1 MNDGWSKGCSLVSS
15 GAMLVALIASALAGA
30 SADVRADLADTVA
43 VVKKSVVAVGT
54 FEPTRSPQFRFLGT
68 GFVAGNGNQVV
79 TNAHV
84 EGAVVENQESKEQ
97 LVVALPGT
105 GRVVARPV
113 RREAIDRDHDVS
125 VLRFDGP
132 PMPALRLGN
141 SDTVRDGQ
149 DIALTG
155 FPLGSAIGIVPVTH
169 KGIISAITPVG
180 QPLPSARQLEA
191 QAVRR
196 LATGSY
202 SVFQLDAVSYPGNS
216 GSPVYNPATGEVLG
230 IVNMVFVKGSK
241 EAAITNPSAISYA
254 IPASFIKVLLQ
265 QP

>member
-1 MNDGWSKGCSLVSS
+1 MSAVLLKGVSVTVR
-15 GAMLVALIASALAGA
+15 GALFAAVTFAGA
-30 SADVRADLADTVA
+30 AGVSTDARADLADTVA

-68 GFVAGNGNQVV
+68 GFVTGNGNQVV

-84 EGAVVENQESKEQ
+84 EGAVVENTESKEQ
-97 LVVALPGT
+97 LVIALPGT
-105 GRVVARPV
+105 GRVAARPV

-141 SDTVRDGQ
+141 SDAVRDGQ

-169 KGIISAITPVG
+169 RGIISAITPVG
-180 QPLPSARQLEA
+180 QPLPSARQLET
-191 QAVRR
+191 QTLRR

-216 GSPVYNPATGEVLG
+216 GSPIYSPETGEVLG

-254 IPASFIKVLLQ
+254 IPASFIKALLQ